1 MAFEDDLSKVRMFYY
16 ENREAIDTAT
26 AGSPYWKFKELYLA
40 IEAMERAFLT
50 EPDIKARAYT
60 KNCAARA
67 SKHIV
72 NYIVNTM
79 DISHREVEPL

>member
-1 MAFEDDLSKVRMFYY
+1 MAIEDDLSKVRMFYFG
-16 ENREAIDTAT
+16 NRETIDTAT
-26 AGSPYWKFKELYLA
+26 VGSPYWKFKELYLA

-60 KNCAARA
+60 RNCVARA

-72 NYIVNTM
+72 NYIIENFDAFKET
-79 DISHREVEPL
+79 

>member
-16 ENREAIDTAT
+16 ENREAIDAAT
-26 AGSPYWKFKELYLA
+26 VGSPYWKFKELYLA

-50 EPDIKARAYT
+50 EPDINARAYT
-60 KNCAARA
+60 RNCAARA

-72 NYIVNTM
+72 NYIIENFDEFKET
-79 DISHREVEPL
+79 

>member
-1 MAFEDDLSKVRMFYY
+1 MALEDDLSKVRMFYY

-26 AGSPYWKFKELYLA
+26 VGSPYWKFKELYLA

-72 NYIVNTM
+72 NYIIENFDVFK
-79 DISHREVEPL
+79 EVS